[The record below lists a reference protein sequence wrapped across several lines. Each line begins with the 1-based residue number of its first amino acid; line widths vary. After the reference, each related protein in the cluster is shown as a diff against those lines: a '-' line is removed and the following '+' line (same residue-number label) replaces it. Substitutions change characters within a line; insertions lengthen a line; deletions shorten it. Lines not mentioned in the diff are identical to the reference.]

1 MAAVATA
8 TCAAATNN
16 SGLMLKNPEV
26 ELGARFFKTS
36 VPAIVW
42 AVEKLFQL
50 PSEPPHARLYKE
62 SHPRDKITVS
72 VATLNNPRFFRRA
85 G

>member
-1 MAAVATA
+1 MAARAAVA
-8 TCAAATNN
+8 N
-16 SGLMLKNPEV
+16 SPGMMLKSTDV
-26 ELGARFFKTS
+26 ELGSRFVKTN

-50 PSEPPHARLYKE
+50 PSEPQHARLYKE

-72 VATLNNPRFFRRA
+72 VATLTNPRFFRRA